1 MAKKYLLVLIE
12 EQELFRSGLRA
23 MAMPDIQLEV
33 VGSSSNCSDGLRL
46 VEQLRPDLVLM
57 DLSTYGSQGIK
68 TICQIKRSDRRVKIL
83 ALTSHRSEAN
93 LRLCLK
99 AGADGYMVKDVTEN
113 ELRIAIQTVLNGK
126 LHLSPDIT
134 DMVISGYLLN
144 GQFGGMGSAVQTLT
158 QCQVSAAAQVHK

>member
-1 MAKKYLLVLIE
+1 M
-12 EQELFRSGLRA
+12 
-23 MAMPDIQLEV
+23 
-33 VGSSSNCSDGLRL
+33 
-46 VEQLRPDLVLM
+46 
-57 DLSTYGSQGIK
+57 
-68 TICQIKRSDRRVKIL
+68 
-83 ALTSHRSEAN
+83 
-93 LRLCLK
+93 RLCLK